1 MKFGRNRQVFLLH
14 FAGGN
19 SYSFNFLKP
28 FLPKD
33 FDFHLIE
40 LPGRGR
46 RIKEDLLSKE
56 SEAIDDLLKQ
66 ICSLRTDK
74 PYIIF
79 GHSMGALLALRITK
93 KLEEQGDYPKQLIVA
108 GNAGPGTGDA
118 DKCRST
124 MNDDELKEE
133 LLSLG
138 GVSNE
143 ILENEDLFFFFS
155 PIMRSDFK
163 ILEDGEPLD
172 ADFKVSTPIVALM
185 GDKEETAD
193 NIDNWK
199 NFTSGAF
206 KSYLLSGNHF
216 FIHDHPAELVRIIT
230 HFDD

>member
-1 MKFGRNRQVFLLH
+1 MKFGRNTQVFLLH

-33 FDFHLIE
+33 FDFHLLE

-46 RIKEDLLSKE
+46 RIKEGLLSKE
-56 SEAIDDLLKQ
+56 AEAIDDLLKQ
-66 ICSLRTDK
+66 INLLRNDK

-79 GHSMGALLALRITK
+79 GHSMGALLALQITK
-93 KLEEQGDYPKQLIVA
+93 KLEEKGDFPKQLIVA
-108 GNAGPGTGDA
+108 GNAGPGTGDT

-143 ILENEDLFFFFS
+143 ILENEDLFSFFS

-163 ILEDGEPLD
+163 ILEDSEPLG

-185 GDKEETAD
+185 GDKEETAE
-193 NIDNWK
+193 NIENWK

-206 KSYLLSGNHF
+206 RSYLLPGNHF
-216 FIHDHPAELVRIIT
+216 FIHDHPVELVRFIT